1 MHKESVRSLQKLQKD
16 FDKDKHVQGVLKALQ
31 KEIKEIEEWK
41 PTIEA
46 LCNKALQPRHWSK
59 IKEVAG
65 MSENGINFETAALF
79 DVL

>member
-1 MHKESVRSLQKLQKD
+1 MAQLHKESVRSLQKLQKD

-46 LCNKALQPRHWSK
+46 LCNKAL
-59 IKEVAG
+59 
-65 MSENGINFETAALF
+65 
-79 DVL
+79 